1 VRENIEDQLR
11 DVQEALEESE
21 RNLAEVEASEV
32 RVRLQLE
39 ELQIQSR
46 SDREHDAAALKKA
59 VSELSD
65 GRKQIAVL
73 KDTTA
78 MGTKQAEVDTLI
90 AERDELVRELSAL
103 QGDAESAALER
114 DQLAERLIE
123 FEHGIGAEVEGRV
136 VAEKESG
143 LLLERRLRSAV
154 ENLAQANERQRI
166 MESEKQ
172 LLAGEVDELNHWRAV
187 YESGHGLQE
196 LARSQKKIKED
207 NRRLGIILNSIC

>member
-136 VAEKESG
+136 VAERESG